1 MDKKTKKLI
10 EIVESSLDG
19 LIDNLTDEQADF
31 VKETANFRHTLNL
44 ETDRGCALMASAY
57 LEDRLEFL
65 IKSFLVEEA
74 SNSLFEFNG
83 PFGTFSSKITTAY
96 ALGLVPKNL
105 NTDLNILRKVRN
117 EFAHRADLT
126 DFESSG
132 IKERVS
138 SFSFV
143 DVKDLTRSR
152 SKFTR
157 TVMAMLAIIE
167 TTSFK
172 MERRQQPDNVD
183 TSSFIKGIEDVKD

>member
-1 MDKKTKKLI
+1 MDKRTKQLI
-10 EIVESSLDG
+10 NIFGNSLDDLMGG
-19 LIDNLTDEQADF
+19 LTEDQVDF
-31 VKETANFRHTLNL
+31 LRETGNFRHTLNL

-65 IKSFLVEEA
+65 IKSFLIEEA

-83 PFGTFSSKITTAY
+83 PFGTLSSKITTAY

-105 NTDLNILRKVRN
+105 STDLNTIRKVRN

-143 DVKDLTRSR
+143 DVKDLPRSR

-172 MERRQQPDNVD
+172 MERRKQPDNAD
-183 TSSFIKGIEDVKD
+183 TSSFMKGIEDMKD